1 MDATTVMLLILLLGA
16 MMAIAA
22 PFVLITMAAFIYVW
36 THSYP
41 WLKMVGK
48 WAARPANFIALLAIF
63 MLIFVIV
70 LALVVLI
77 NPIMLILLLPALII
91 LFPVDLAVIV
101 WTVRVVKFVFAKLS
115 GFIDAIFLA
124 ARLEFIKLKI
134 KTDALKEGGTRGKL
148 GALRNEFSSDA
159 RMVTGRAS
167 RKKQSGFRGKLDALR
182 GEFSS
187 DIDKARSR
195 LSRKK

>member
-1 MDATTVMLLILLLGA
+1 MDTTTVLLLILFLGA
-16 MMAIAA
+16 MMAIAT
-22 PFVLITMAAFIYVW
+22 PFILITLAAFIYVW

-48 WAARPANFIALLAIF
+48 WAARPANFIALLAIY
-63 MLIFVIV
+63 MIIFVIV
-70 LALVVLI
+70 LILVVLVH
-77 NPIMLILLLPALII
+77 PIMLIFLLPALLI

-101 WTVRVVKFVFAKLS
+101 WMIRVMKFLFTRLS
-115 GFIDAIFLA
+115 GAIDAVFLA

-134 KTDALKEGGTRGKL
+134 KTDALKEGGTKGKL
-148 GALRNEFSSDA
+148 GALRNEFSGDA
-159 RMVTGRAS
+159 RMVTGRVS

-187 DIDKARSR
+187 DIDKVRSR
-195 LSRKK
+195 LSRRK

>member
-1 MDATTVMLLILLLGA
+1 MDSTTILILILFLGA
-16 MMAIAA
+16 LMAIAA
-22 PFVLITMAAFIYVW
+22 PFILITLAAFIYVW

-48 WAARPANFIALLAIF
+48 WAARPANFVALLTIF
-63 MLIFVIV
+63 MLVFVII

-77 NPIMLILLLPALII
+77 HPIMLILLIPALII
-91 LFPVDLAVIV
+91 LFPVDLAIIV
-101 WTVRVVKFVFAKLS
+101 WIVRVIKFIFTKLS

-134 KTDALKEGGTRGKL
+134 KTDALKEGGTKGKL
-148 GALRNEFSSDA
+148 GALKSEFSSDA
-159 RMVTGRAS
+159 RMVTGRVS

-187 DIDKARSR
+187 DIDKVRGR
-195 LSRKK
+195 LSKRK